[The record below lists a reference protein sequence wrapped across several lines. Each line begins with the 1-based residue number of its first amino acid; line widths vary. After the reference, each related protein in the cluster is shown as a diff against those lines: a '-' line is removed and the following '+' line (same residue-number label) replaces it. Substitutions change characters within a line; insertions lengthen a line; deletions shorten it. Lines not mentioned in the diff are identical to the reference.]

1 MLGALLLFVGTN
13 DQTTPWEK
21 GGNVA
26 SSEVASH
33 GFCPSGLF
41 SRLTAIIA
49 DPAVLADMSAKL
61 RKDGTMNLQDLKGL
75 SEEDMK
81 ASVAAL
87 NLKPV
92 QFNKLFKA
100 VSNL

>member
-1 MLGALLLFVGTN
+1 M
-13 DQTTPWEK
+13 
-21 GGNVA
+21 A

-41 SRLTAIIA
+41 SRLTATIV
-49 DPAVLADMSAKL
+49 DPAVLAGMSAKL
-61 RKDGTMNLQDLKGL
+61 QKDGTINLQDLKGL

-100 VSNL
+100 VSNESNL

>member
-1 MLGALLLFVGTN
+1 LKESRRTRKQPPLQRINDAAVLDALAQRLRTVGLST
-13 DQTTPWEK
+13 
-21 GGNVA
+21 
-26 SSEVASH
+26 
-33 GFCPSGLF
+33 
-41 SRLTAIIA
+41 

-61 RKDGTMNLQDLKGL
+61 QKDGTMNLQDLKGL
-75 SEEDMK
+75 SEEDMR

-92 QFNKLFKA
+92 QLNKLFKA

>member
-1 MLGALLLFVGTN
+1 MLERIETDKEAASASVDHAAGDDAVVLDALAQRLRTVGLST
-13 DQTTPWEK
+13 
-21 GGNVA
+21 
-26 SSEVASH
+26 
-33 GFCPSGLF
+33 
-41 SRLTAIIA
+41 

-61 RKDGTMNLQDLKGL
+61 QKDGTINLEDLKGL